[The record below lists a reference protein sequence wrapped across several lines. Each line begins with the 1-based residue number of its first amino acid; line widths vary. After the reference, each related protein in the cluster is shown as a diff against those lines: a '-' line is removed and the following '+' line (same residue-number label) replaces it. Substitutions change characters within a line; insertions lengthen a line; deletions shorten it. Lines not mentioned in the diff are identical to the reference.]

1 MLRSNQSLGIL
12 LLEKR
17 SSLQNNLWDTLIRT
31 RFETPILFADI
42 EKAFL
47 QILIKEKEAASLK
60 FQWIENLANNTIQI
74 LHFTRQVLGLNH

>member
-1 MLRSNQSLGIL
+1 MSRSNQSLGIL
-12 LLEKR
+12 LPEKR
-17 SSLQNNLWDTLIRT
+17 PSLQNKLWDTLIRT

-47 QILIKEKEAASLK
+47 QILIKEKEATSLK
-60 FQWIENLANNTIQI
+60 FQWIENLTNNAIQI